1 MEYEQVIKGRRSAR
15 GYKQE
20 SVAKEVLEEV
30 ISLATQAPSSMNT
43 QPWHFH
49 VVTGEALDKIR
60 EENTKRN
67 IEGVPPFK
75 RNSFSSWLRRS
86 SQRKT
91 NRSCYSTV

>member
-1 MEYEQVIKGRRSAR
+1 MEYEQVINGRRSAK
-15 GYKQE
+15 YKQE

-60 EENTKRN
+60 VLKG
-67 IEGVPPFK
+67 I
-75 RNSFSSWLRRS
+75 
-86 SQRKT
+86 
-91 NRSCYSTV
+91 